1 MMGGAKIRSGVVF
14 SGDGLDDTIEVSG
27 LAFVAAKSGIY
38 YELTETALQH
48 RLSGLRQNILFL
60 RRYTAAER
68 VDAFLD
74 DLNLRIGR
82 TWDVRIL
89 LIPLA

>member
-1 MMGGAKIRSGVVF
+1 MMGGAKIRSGGVVF

-82 TWDVRIL
+82 T
-89 LIPLA
+89 

>member
-1 MMGGAKIRSGVVF
+1 MVF

-48 RLSGLRQNILFL
+48 RLSGLRQTYTVSEALHG
-60 RRYTAAER
+60 RRT
-68 VDAFLD
+68 
-74 DLNLRIGR
+74 G
-82 TWDVRIL
+82 
-89 LIPLA
+89 